1 MPTIKKTLS
10 RLFDPIDIA
19 LLVFFRIAF
28 GALMLWEVWRYFEY
42 DRIAR
47 YYVEPTYFF
56 YYWGFDWLNPLP
68 GDGMFW
74 LFHGLGLLAILIM
87 LGAFYRPAMVLFW
100 LAFTYVFLLDKAQYL
115 NHFYLVSLVSFLLIF
130 IPAHRAF
137 SVDAWLRPG
146 IRSQQVP
153 QWSLWLLRGQMAV
166 VYFFGGVAKL
176 NPDWFA
182 GQPLREWMGARTDF
196 PIIGSLFTEE
206 WMVYLFTYS
215 GLLLDLFVV
224 PFLLWRRTRPFALL
238 LAITFHLLN
247 SQLFNIGIFPWFA
260 IAATLIFLPP
270 STFRPRWLPL
280 PTASLPALSGSR
292 QRWIL
297 AAMAL
302 YFAVQIVLP
311 LRHFLYPGD
320 ASWTEEG
327 HVYAWRMRLREKD
340 GEITFYASN
349 PQTGTSWPL
358 DVAQILNPRQL
369 DQMKDN
375 PPMILQFAHYL
386 AEPLQAVEPTIR
398 IHAHVPMSL
407 NSRTPQLMIDPS
419 ADLSREPDSLF
430 MADWIVPLT
439 QKPYPHPPVPTI
451 LLSRRIESG
460 LILMN
465 IAEAAYPLHDVV
477 IRVGAQALTAQDF
490 GVTTLEPGE
499 CVKAFLPGTDLGRIF
514 VPCNEVG
521 QLASLAS
528 SSQQDT
534 VVFESGPIS
543 QPCQA
548 ASCVF
553 TRHD

>member
-1 MPTIKKTLS
+1 MYRIKTTLS

-19 LLVFFRIAF
+19 PLVFFRIAF

-56 YYWGFDWLNPLP
+56 YFWGFDWLSPLP

-74 LFHGLGLLAILIM
+74 LFYGLGLLAILIM
-87 LGAFYRPAMVLFW
+87 LGAFYRPAMALFW

-130 IPAHRAF
+130 IPAHRAL
-137 SVDAWLRPG
+137 SVDAWLRPA

-270 STFRPRWLPL
+270 STFRPRGLPL
-280 PTASLPALSGSR
+280 PVASLPALSGTR

-297 AAMAL
+297 AAMVL
-302 YFAVQIVLP
+302 YFAVQILLP

-320 ASWTEEG
+320 ASWT
-327 HVYAWRMRLREKD
+327 
-340 GEITFYASN
+340 
-349 PQTGTSWPL
+349 
-358 DVAQILNPRQL
+358 
-369 DQMKDN
+369 
-375 PPMILQFAHYL
+375 
-386 AEPLQAVEPTIR
+386 
-398 IHAHVPMSL
+398 
-407 NSRTPQLMIDPS
+407 
-419 ADLSREPDSLF
+419 
-430 MADWIVPLT
+430 
-439 QKPYPHPPVPTI
+439 
-451 LLSRRIESG
+451 
-460 LILMN
+460 
-465 IAEAAYPLHDVV
+465 
-477 IRVGAQALTAQDF
+477 
-490 GVTTLEPGE
+490 
-499 CVKAFLPGTDLGRIF
+499 
-514 VPCNEVG
+514 
-521 QLASLAS
+521 
-528 SSQQDT
+528 
-534 VVFESGPIS
+534 
-543 QPCQA
+543 
-548 ASCVF
+548 
-553 TRHD
+553 